1 MSVNSK
7 MTAIADAIRNLLDI
21 SGTMGLDAMAS
32 NISSIT
38 KRGAVTGTISTK
50 SERYTI
56 PAGYHNGIGTVE
68 ISPGEQAKLIAE
80 NIKNGVTILGVA
92 GSASGEIFSIIAVT
106 YPAGSICTCGGKAA
120 KDTSGYAL
128 FNVKAGT
135 YTVECHTSDNSQSKS
150 TSVTVAESDAGK
162 SIPVTLTYELV
173 LFESG
178 TGAMVELETYHDTYG
193 TISITDDAIT
203 IGKTQGIN
211 CEVTVRSVVLD
222 LSEYNTL
229 EVIINVSSIISDYP
243 HNIGVIFETTNPL
256 RGSEYFDFISYQT
269 ISNKGEQTINIP
281 VSSIDRGH
289 FAMGGFIYGTV
300 SSIRFIP

>member
-1 MSVNSK
+1 MIHNMVGGGGEK
-7 MTAIADAIRNLLDI
+7 LF
-21 SGTMGLDAMAS
+21 
-32 NISSIT
+32 
-38 KRGAVTGTISTK
+38 AV
-50 SERYTI
+50 
-56 PAGYHNGIGTVE
+56 
-68 ISPGEQAKLIAE
+68 
-80 NIKNGVTILGVA
+80 
-92 GSASGEIFSIIAVT
+92 IAVT

-150 TSVTVAESDAGK
+150 TSVTVADGDAGK
-162 SIPVTLTYELV
+162 SIPVTLSYELV

-203 IGKTQGIN
+203 IGKTQNIN
-211 CEVTVRSVVLD
+211 CEATVRSVVLD

-243 HNIGVIFETTNPL
+243 HNIGVISETTEPL
-256 RGSEYFDFISYQT
+256 KGAEYFNFISYRT